1 MKLKINRSHRMTHS
15 QAPTPR
21 GHFLLGNLMALRRD
35 LFATF
40 TRWQQE
46 YGDIVRFRVGW
57 EIGHLLCHPEMAHE
71 VLIQRQSAFGKVSLN
86 GQVSGLQL
94 VLGNGLLIS
103 DGEFWRRQRRMMQPS
118 FHRSQ
123 IAAMADK
130 ITAAGERL
138 LARWATY
145 CPHEPIDIAD
155 EMMDLTLDV
164 ISQSMFS
171 SNVML
176 QFEHLESSLSMLQ
189 RFVFE
194 DSLNP
199 WRLPFSWPPRR
210 HKRALKTVDDAIY
223 AVIEERRASRKRYDD
238 LLDMLLQVRDK
249 QTGQGM
255 SDQEIRDEIST
266 IFAAGHDTI
275 AQALTW
281 SWYLLALHPTV
292 QQRMRAELSQVL
304 GGRTPTV
311 ADLPNLSYTKQ
322 VLEESMRLYPPTPFL
337 FRFVMQDST
346 MNGFHL
352 PASSHLILS
361 IYHIHRH
368 PDFWPEPEMFDPDR
382 FTPAN
387 QQQRHRSTY
396 MPFGGGRRL
405 CIGQHFALMEGQLL
419 LAMIA
424 QKYELRL
431 VPGHALQLEMT
442 TTLQP
447 RNGLKMT
454 WHRLA

>member
-1 MKLKINRSHRMTHS
+1 MRLKINGSHRMAHP
-15 QAPTPR
+15 QAPSPR

-40 TRWQQE
+40 TDWQQE
-46 YGDIVRFRVGW
+46 HGDIVRFRLGW
-57 EIGHLLCHPEMAHE
+57 QIFHLLCHPEMAHQL
-71 VLIQRQSAFGKVSLN
+71 LIQRQSAFGKVSLN

-103 DGEFWRRQRRMMQPS
+103 DGAFWRRQRRMMQPS

-123 IAAMADK
+123 IAALADK
-130 ITAAGERL
+130 ITGAGERL

-145 CPHEPIDIAD
+145 DPDEPIEIAH
-155 EMMDLTLDV
+155 EMMDVTLDV
-164 ISQSMFS
+164 ISQSIFS
-171 SNVML
+171 SKVMG
-176 QFEHLESSLSMLQ
+176 QFEHLESSLTMLE
-189 RFVFE
+189 RFVFD
-194 DSLNP
+194 DSLTP
-199 WRLPFSWPPRR
+199 VRSPFGWPPRR
-210 HKRALKTVDDAIY
+210 HKRALKIIDDAIY
-223 AVIEERRASRKRYDD
+223 TLIEERRASGKRYDD
-238 LLDMLLQVRDK
+238 LLDMLLEVRDK
-249 QTGQGM
+249 ETGQGM
-255 SDQEIRDEIST
+255 SDQEVRDEIST

-281 SWYLLALHPTV
+281 SWYLLALHPDV

-304 GGRTPTV
+304 GGRTPTL
-311 ADLPNLSYTKQ
+311 ADLPQLSYTKQ
-322 VLEESMRLYPPTPFL
+322 VLEEAMRLYPPAPFL
-337 FRFVMQDST
+337 FRFVKQDST

-368 PDFWPEPEMFDPDR
+368 PDFWTEPETFDPDR
-382 FTPAN
+382 FAPTN
-387 QQQRHRSTY
+387 RQERHRLAY
-396 MPFGGGRRL
+396 MPFGGGQRL
-405 CIGQHFALMEGQLL
+405 CIGKHLALIEGQLL

-431 VPGHALQLEMT
+431 LPGHVLQMEMT

-447 RNGLKMT
+447 RGGLKMT
-454 WHRLA
+454 WHRVA

>member
-1 MKLKINRSHRMTHS
+1 MELKIDGRDRMTHS
-15 QAPTPR
+15 QAPSPR
-21 GHFLLGNLMALRRD
+21 GHLLLGNLMALRRD
-35 LFATF
+35 LLATF
-40 TRWQQE
+40 SRWQHE
-46 YGDIVRFRVGW
+46 HGDIVRFRVGW
-57 EIGHLLCHPEMAHE
+57 QIGHLLCHPEMAHQ

-86 GQVSGLQL
+86 GQVSALQL

-130 ITAAGERL
+130 ITGAGERL
-138 LARWATY
+138 LARLPTSG
-145 CPHEPIDIAD
+145 PDEPIDIAH
-155 EMMDLTLDV
+155 EMMDVTLDV
-164 ISQSMFS
+164 ISQSIFS
-171 SNVML
+171 TNVML
-176 QFEHLESSLSMLQ
+176 QFEHLESSLTML
-189 RFVFE
+189 RDFVFK

-199 WRLPFSWPPRR
+199 LRLPFSWPPRR
-210 HKRALKTVDDAIY
+210 YKRALKMIDDAIY
-223 AVIEERRASRKRYDD
+223 ALIEERRASGKRYDD

-255 SDQEIRDEIST
+255 SDQEVRDEIST

-281 SWYLLALHPTV
+281 SWYLLALHPST
-292 QQRMRAELSQVL
+292 QERMRAELSQVL
-304 GGRTPTV
+304 GGRTPTL
-311 ADLPNLSYTKQ
+311 ADLPQLSYTKQ

-337 FRFVMQDST
+337 FRFMKQDST

-352 PASSHLILS
+352 AAGSHLILS
-361 IYHIHRH
+361 IYHIHHH
-368 PDFWPEPEMFDPDR
+368 PDFWPEPEVFDPDR
-382 FTPAN
+382 FAPAN
-387 QQQRHRSTY
+387 QQQRHRSAY

-405 CIGQHFALMEGQLL
+405 CIGKHFALMEGQLL

-431 VPGHALQLEMT
+431 VPGHAVEMEMT

-447 RNGLKMT
+447 RDGLKMT
-454 WHRLA
+454 WHRVA